1 MRKSIVFIVLNF
13 LFLFVYGNEKGD
25 AAIFKQANDA
35 YDKGEYATSLQ
46 LYKQLN
52 NNDIVFYNMAI
63 AYLKL
68 GDTVRGIL
76 NFERALK
83 INPSNKDARKYINNL
98 ELINLSYK
106 TDIKKAVFLN
116 NTFENVLPNHSNA
129 FAYILI
135 MVFWCSILFLYLAIK
150 SNLKERKV
158 IFNCLSIFLFIS
170 AVFVF
175 NLTYKTYQIEQNTKS
190 AIVIK
195 PTILKEQAHLL
206 SNNVV
211 QFPKGLK
218 VYIKEKNGDWQ
229 KVLFADGNSAWIEKS
244 SIELI

>member
-52 NNDIVFYNMAI
+52 NNDIVFYNMAN

-68 GDTVRGIL
+68 GDTTRSIL
-76 NFERALK
+76 YFEKALN
-83 INPSNKDARKYINNL
+83 INPSNNDARKNLETL

-106 TDIKKAVFLN
+106 TDIKDSIILN
-116 NTFENVLPNHSNA
+116 SLIGNILPNHSNS
-129 FAYILI
+129 FTYLLI
-135 MVFWCSILFLYLAIK
+135 IVFWCSVLFLYLAIK

-158 IFNCLSIFLFIS
+158 IFYCLSILLFIL
-170 AVFVF
+170 AIFVF

-195 PTILKEQAHLL
+195 STILKEQAHLL

-218 VYIKEKNGDWQ
+218 VYICERRGDWQ
-229 KVLFADGNSAWIEKS
+229 KVLFADGNYAWIEKS
-244 SIELI
+244 SIEVI

>member
-52 NNDIVFYNMAI
+52 NNDIVFYNMAN

-116 NTFENVLPNHSNA
+116 NTFGNVLPNHSNA
-129 FAYILI
+129 FAYLLI
-135 MVFWCSILFLYLAIK
+135 MFFWCSVLLLYLAIK
-150 SNLKERKV
+150 SRIKGRKV
-158 IFNCLSIFLFIS
+158 IFYCASILLFIL
-170 AVFVF
+170 AIFVF

-195 PTILKEQAHLL
+195 STILKEQAHLL
-206 SNNVV
+206 SNNIV

-218 VYIKEKNGDWQ
+218 VYICERRGDWQ
-229 KVLFADGNSAWIEKS
+229 KVLFADGNYAWIEKS
-244 SIELI
+244 SIEEI

>member
-13 LFLFVYGNEKGD
+13 LFLIILGNENGD
-25 AAIFKQANDA
+25 AAIFKQANNA

-52 NNDIVFYNMAI
+52 NNDIVFYNMAN

-116 NTFENVLPNHSNA
+116 NTFGNVFPNHSNA
-129 FAYILI
+129 FAYLLI
-135 MVFWCSILFLYLAIK
+135 IVFWCSVLFLYLAIK
-150 SNLKERKV
+150 SRVKERKV
-158 IFNCLSIFLFIS
+158 IFYCLSIFLFIS

-218 VYIKEKNGDWQ
+218 VYISERRGDWQ
-229 KVLFADGNSAWIEKS
+229 KVLFADGNYAWIEKS
-244 SIELI
+244 SIEVI

>member
-25 AAIFKQANDA
+25 AAIFKQANGA

-52 NNDIVFYNMAI
+52 NNDIVFYNMAN

-68 GDTVRGIL
+68 GDTTRSIL
-76 NFERALK
+76 YFEKALN
-83 INPSNKDARKYINNL
+83 INPSNNDARKNLETL

-106 TDIKKAVFLN
+106 TDIKDSIILN
-116 NTFENVLPNHSNA
+116 SLIGNILPNHSNS
-129 FAYILI
+129 FTYLLI
-135 MVFWCSILFLYLAIK
+135 IVFWCS
-150 SNLKERKV
+150 
-158 IFNCLSIFLFIS
+158 
-170 AVFVF
+170 VF

-218 VYIKEKNGDWQ
+218 VYICERRGDWQ
-229 KVLFADGNSAWIEKS
+229 KVLFADGNYAWIEKS
-244 SIELI
+244 SIEVI

>member
-13 LFLFVYGNEKGD
+13 LFLIIFGNEKRD

-46 LYKQLN
+46 LYKRLN
-52 NNDIVFYNMAI
+52 NNNIVFYNMAN

-83 INPSNKDARKYINNL
+83 INPNNKDARKYINNL

-116 NTFENVLPNHSNA
+116 NTFGNVFPNHSNA
-129 FAYILI
+129 FAYLLI
-135 MVFWCSILFLYLAIK
+135 IVFWCSVLFLYLAIK
-150 SNLKERKV
+150 SYLKERKV
-158 IFNCLSIFLFIS
+158 IFYCLSIFLFIS

-218 VYIKEKNGDWQ
+218 VYIKEKNGDWK

-244 SIELI
+244 SIEEI